1 MIVVQDCSYI
11 VYVWSQYD
19 GANIEQRTIGY
30 EWCSVLSSL
39 VSTFTNFFCW
49 SVWMSLRSFVR
60 LNSPSLVE
68 SWITFSIPWS
78 LVRNYNSY
86 NKCRIKKHNVKKK
99 KDWSL
104 ILLSKEV
111 FVKNES
117 LLFPYPWLLSKFPVE
132 SCKLAKITKNC
143 KSWLPDLWIF
153 LSLKY
158 CLFLN
163 YQTHHC

>member
-1 MIVVQDCSYI
+1 MNCSGLDLWSGVDFANWGRVLCTEI
-11 VYVWSQYD
+11 ELVW
-19 GANIEQRTIGY
+19 GAH
-30 EWCSVLSSL
+30 SLSSL

-86 NKCRIKKHNVKKK
+86 NKCRIKKHNVKK
-99 KDWSL
+99 